1 VDLPIK
7 AVDDMLSVNVQA
19 VTALTH
25 LFGRDMKERRRGRIL
40 MVSSVNGAVSG
51 IPTVSVYT
59 ATKAFERT
67 LATSLAREMEP
78 YGVGVTCLLPG
89 AVRDTDFR
97 SHSNSHGALCWK
109 IPFYLK
115 SPAQVAEMGVRAL
128 LMGQPEVTPGWMN
141 RVFLKVVQPAMP
153 PRMHSLIAEIMWNP
167 LRMPWHRR
175 ADAEDADASKAEP
188 EPSPVSPPTSDLRA
202 ISTRLR
208 YKFDPAPRLLTL
220 EDNSTQPVEGAP
232 VNSTSA
238 VSTNVDAS
246 SSDASSAADPATAI
260 PTMLENE
267 LPAGRSAGPG
277 GVDGASNVAES
288 DGNGNATPS
297 NSAQKQDGTRNL
309 ARSASSE

>member
-1 VDLPIK
+1 VDFPIK

-19 VTALTH
+19 VTTLTH

-97 SHSNSHGALCWK
+97 ERSNAKDALCWK

-128 LMGQPEVTPGWMN
+128 LMGQPEVTPGWLN
-141 RVFLKVVQPAMP
+141 RVFLKVVQPAIP
-153 PRMHSLIAEIMWNP
+153 SRMHSLVAEILWNP
-167 LRMPWHRR
+167 LRMPWHRTAATEEVDASR
-175 ADAEDADASKAEP
+175 ADP
-188 EPSPVSPPTSDLRA
+188 EPSSVSSPINDPRTR
-202 ISTRLR
+202 STRLR
-208 YKFDPAPRLLTL
+208 YKFDPAPRLLTI
-220 EDNSTQPVEGAP
+220 EDNSPSSGGAVPANSSSTDDDTLSRDTSTAP
-232 VNSTSA
+232 VPS
-238 VSTNVDAS
+238 
-246 SSDASSAADPATAI
+246 TAI
-260 PTMLENE
+260 PTGTENE
-267 LPAGRSAGPG
+267 SPVSRSPG
-277 GVDGASNVAES
+277 QGENDDGSMLTES
-288 DGNGNATPS
+288 NGNAIHS
-297 NSAQKQDGTRNL
+297 NSSQKQEEDRGL
-309 ARSASSE
+309 AQSAS

>member
-1 VDLPIK
+1 
-7 AVDDMLSVNVQA
+7 
-19 VTALTH
+19 
-25 LFGRDMKERRRGRIL
+25 

-97 SHSNSHGALCWK
+97 SRSNAEGALCWK

-141 RVFLKVVQPAMP
+141 RVFLKVVQPAIP
-153 PRMHSLIAEIMWNP
+153 SRMHSLVAEILWNP
-167 LRMPWHRR
+167 IRMPWQRT
-175 ADAEDADASKAEP
+175 AVAEEAHASRVDP
-188 EPSPVSPPTSDLRA
+188 EPSPVSSPANDPRTT
-202 ISTRLR
+202 STRLR

-220 EDNSTQPVEGAP
+220 EDNSQPSEESP
-232 VNSTSA
+232 PSNSSSTE
-238 VSTNVDAS
+238 STNVVAP
-246 SSDASSAADPATAI
+246 SSDTPTDADPATAI
-260 PTMLENE
+260 PTTMLENE
-267 LPAGRSAGPG
+267 SPVGRSVGPN
-277 GVDGASNVAES
+277 ASNEAENNV
-288 DGNGNATPS
+288 NGIATPS
-297 NSAQKQDGTRNL
+297 NSAQIQD
-309 ARSASSE
+309 